1 AEPPS
6 ARCSSTMLRV
16 FYTNQRSE
24 YPQGHRPFTR
34 RQQQASAKSIG
45 RHPPPRD
52 RTSGVAT
59 KRSLPMPSLLRRALL
74 LAAGLC
80 LPGMP
85 LLAAVPS
92 TPLAD
97 QLARSAPKL
106 DKQVL
111 IHALSA
117 MQCAVNHGA
126 EAADRLAVIDFSL
139 PSSERRLWI
148 FDLHSKRL
156 VLKD

>member
-1 AEPPS
+1 
-6 ARCSSTMLRV
+6 M
-16 FYTNQRSE
+16 
-24 YPQGHRPFTR
+24 
-34 RQQQASAKSIG
+34 K
-45 RHPPPRD
+45 
-52 RTSGVAT
+52 
-59 KRSLPMPSLLRRALL
+59 SLLRRALL

-97 QLARSAPKL
+97 ELARSAPKL
-106 DKQVL
+106 NKQVL
-111 IHALSA
+111 VHALSA

-139 PSSERRLWI
+139 PSSKRKESKESRLTVAAGSGI
-148 FDLHSKRL
+148 VARSMVKALL
-156 VLKD
+156 AEE